1 MRRFAPFSPLCPEAF
16 CWGFPTFHLTSLL
29 VSVSWLPLASCGFIL
44 HKPQPWWPL
53 CPHPESFGVRLL
65 PTVWVSS
72 PSSAAHRAAFTLI
85 MYLSLNKRMHK
96 HTLVNCSKSANNL
109 VSWHHFLPLLQS
121 HVITSCTAQARI
133 LCVYFYMWEYAAL
146 SITAFFVVS
155 CVSPCVIV
163 VKGKQTLN
171 GRIVEK

>member
-1 MRRFAPFSPLCPEAF
+1 
-16 CWGFPTFHLTSLL
+16 
-29 VSVSWLPLASCGFIL
+29 
-44 HKPQPWWPL
+44 
-53 CPHPESFGVRLL
+53 
-65 PTVWVSS
+65 
-72 PSSAAHRAAFTLI
+72 
-85 MYLSLNKRMHK
+85 MHK

>member
-1 MRRFAPFSPLCPEAF
+1 VRRFAPFSPLCPEAF

-96 HTLVNCSKSANNL
+96 HTLVNCSKSAKNL